1 MNEFDRIAR
10 ADRAKALL
18 DNELLAEAR
27 QHIEAQLWAKF
38 QEVAPDDT
46 EALQHIK
53 AMQYFHGKYFQFL
66 AAAVQDGKLASL
78 EVERKKKT
86 LREKVFGSR

>member
-1 MNEFDRIAR
+1 MDEHQRIAR

-18 DNELLAEAR
+18 ADELFNEAR

-38 QEVAPDDT
+38 QEISPDDT
-46 EALQHIK
+46 AALQHIK
-53 AMQYFHGKYFQFL
+53 AMQYFHGKYLQFFT
-66 AAAVQDGKLASL
+66 AAVQDGKIASL